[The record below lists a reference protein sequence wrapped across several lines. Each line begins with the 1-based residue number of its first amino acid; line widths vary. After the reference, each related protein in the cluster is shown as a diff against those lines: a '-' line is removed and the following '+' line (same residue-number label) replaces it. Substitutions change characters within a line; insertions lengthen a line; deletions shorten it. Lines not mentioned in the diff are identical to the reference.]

1 MARKYDLISELYE
14 RTCKTVVS
22 NPQNWQAFLSAACR
36 NYKLRFDEQLL
47 IYAQRPDATAVL
59 EIERWN
65 RSFGRWVNRGA
76 KGIAVFEDADRNRQ
90 RLTHYFDISDTHES
104 RYSRPVP
111 LWNMKAEYEPDVIE
125 TLESSFG
132 TLENK
137 STLADA
143 ILSAAYNAAE
153 DNIPDYAGDLMYAV
167 PDSFLEGL
175 SEDMIASQYR
185 KLVSDSVAYML
196 MSRLGMDTKEYFD
209 NDDFRE
215 VTNFNTKET
224 LNALGFAT
232 SDISEMAL
240 SEISK
245 TVMAIE
251 RQNRI
256 IAETKEIEYNKGENK
271 IERSFEDERIDI
283 HNGGRLQSAELGN
296 AAAAGSELGQIRSDE
311 EKISEGTSQ
320 SSLLQSAD
328 ELHPDSTLGGN
339 RAESRRDGGNFVEAD
354 GSERGTDRAD
364 ESGRYDVVGSQDEQS
379 EELGTGNR
387 EVGSDIR
394 LEYYDRSNEDRSLPF
409 FGGDETINEM
419 LRLTPHLKAS
429 KDDIEKFF
437 ESHSDQKERTEYIKE
452 IFNNDVTHLTLRDG
466 RRVGY
471 KTMQNVLHLWEG
483 EYDSRTK
490 QGFYDWGVI
499 SSHFQALRLLGQLH
513 DTIKPLPSVDGQMS
527 LIFES
532 EAEERKASAFTF
544 TQEIIDA
551 VITRGSGV
559 SEGKMRIYEQFEKS
573 LSTKENIDFLKNEY
587 GWGGAYPVIIGT
599 GIDEQHDGKGI
610 MLSKGFGN
618 DKPHILLGWKQV
630 EKRIGE
636 LIQMDRYLNTK
647 EKEHYP
653 EWLEKQEQRRAE
665 IAEQRRNRA
674 ILSTAPEEKVAEKQ
688 EEKYEYHLGDMV
700 YIGANEY
707 EILSFDDERVM
718 LYDFEIPLFNKEF
731 TRAEFDTKVRENPMN
746 DHLKVKVLPAEE
758 KTITEEIQTENETI
772 TVQNEQSY
780 EDAFFIPKDGSS
792 ITWMYYNPDSTA
804 GGQYVTNL
812 ISHEDI
818 KEAAEKTDTPV
829 K

>member
-76 KGIAVFEDADRNRQ
+76 KGIVVFEDADRNRQ

-153 DNIPDYAGDLMYAV
+153 DNIPDYTRDLMYAV

-175 SEDMIASQYR
+175 SKDTIVSQYR
-185 KLVSDSVAYML
+185 RLVSDSVAYML
-196 MSRLGMDTKEYFD
+196 MSRLGIDTGDFFD
-209 NDDFRE
+209 NDDFSD
-215 VTNFNTKET
+215 VTDFNTKET

-256 IAETKEIEYNKGENK
+256 IAETKETEYNKGENK
-271 IERSFEDERIDI
+271 TERSFEDERIDI
-283 HNGGRLQSAELGN
+283 HNGGRLQYTELGN

-311 EKISEGTSQ
+311 EKIPEGTSQ

-328 ELHPDSTLGGN
+328 ELRPDSTLGGN
-339 RAESRRDGGNFVEAD
+339 RAESRRDGGNSVEAD
-354 GSERGTDRAD
+354 GSERGIDRAD

-379 EELGTGNR
+379 EEFGTGNR
-387 EVGSDIR
+387 EVGSDIL

-419 LRLTPHLKAS
+419 LRITPHLKAS

-452 IFNNDVTHLTLRDG
+452 IFNNDVTHLTLQDG

-499 SSHFQALRLLGQLH
+499 ASHFQALRLLGQLH
-513 DTIKPLPSVDGQMS
+513 DTIKPLPSVDGQMN
-527 LIFES
+527 LIFYS

-618 DKPHILLGWKQV
+618 DKPHILLSWKQV

-636 LIQMDRYLNTK
+636 LIQMDRYLNR
-647 EKEHYP
+647 E
-653 EWLEKQEQRRAE
+653 E
-665 IAEQRRNRA
+665 IE
-674 ILSTAPEEKVAEKQ
+674 
-688 EEKYEYHLGDMV
+688 
-700 YIGANEY
+700 
-707 EILSFDDERVM
+707 
-718 LYDFEIPLFNKEF
+718 LFF
-731 TRAEFDTKVRENPMN
+731 LL
-746 DHLKVKVLPAEE
+746 HLKKRSQKSKKKNTNIIL
-758 KTITEEIQTENETI
+758 EIW
-772 TVQNEQSY
+772 Y
-780 EDAFFIPKDGSS
+780 
-792 ITWMYYNPDSTA
+792 
-804 GGQYVTNL
+804 
-812 ISHEDI
+812 ISVRMSM
-818 KEAAEKTDTPV
+818 KFSPLMMSV
-829 K
+829 